1 MRLWCVAVNAAIDKT
16 YVVPGFR
23 ASAEY
28 RVGRA
33 LAVAGGK
40 PLNVAKT
47 ARLLGVEDVVCTGFV
62 GGRTGAWIRRDL
74 ADRGITTDF
83 VEVPGESRENVLIAD
98 PTGASETRLLE
109 PGDPV
114 TADAADQLVAHLSD
128 RVHPTDLVVVA
139 GSLRPGLVASL
150 YGRLVSAA
158 RVAGARVFLDAEGDA
173 LRAGVAEKPELVAP
187 NEEEFIE
194 WTGCRTDALRTLAGR
209 AREAGGGTTVV
220 VKLGPRGALLSGVG
234 RAWFAASPA
243 VRALSTVGSGD
254 ALLGGYVA
262 AIAKGESPA
271 DALALGVAAGAAN
284 TLTPGPGVVDPPTVQ
299 GLRAQ
304 VVVHAV
310 ED

>member
-1 MRLWCVAVNAAIDKT
+1 M
-16 YVVPGFR
+16 
-23 ASAEY
+23 
-28 RVGRA
+28 
-33 LAVAGGK
+33 
-40 PLNVAKT
+40 
-47 ARLLGVEDVVCTGFV
+47 
-62 GGRTGAWIRRDL
+62 
-74 ADRGITTDF
+74 
-83 VEVPGESRENVLIAD
+83 
-98 PTGASETRLLE
+98 
-109 PGDPV
+109 
-114 TADAADQLVAHLSD
+114 
-128 RVHPTDLVVVA
+128 VA
-139 GSLRPGLVASL
+139 GSLRPGLVPAL

-220 VKLGPRGALLSGVG
+220 VKLGPRGALLSGAG
-234 RAWFAASPA
+234 RAWFAAAPA

-262 AIAKGESPA
+262 AIAKGESPP

-284 TLTPGPGVVDPPTVQ
+284 TLTPGPGVV
-299 GLRAQ
+299 AQ
-304 VVVHAV
+304 VIVRAV